1 MPAAIDTQVKK
12 QVIKQYLSGDS
23 RDRIAADNGIGAGT
37 VSNIINELKKGVED
51 SDYDSVREL
60 AVYSKKEGF
69 DLSRLASSI
78 RLNNYIQK
86 IGANQDQIEPFIA
99 NLVNTPE
106 PEKLIDVANQVVHL
120 SRSESIPLGELED
133 HVKHQEE
140 EKQRL
145 EEEIKQRR
153 AILESTNVDVQTI
166 YDYNQLKAELSKH
179 NLSCEEPERLVTVLN
194 NMKHCRYDPKKIV
207 AEFERLNSLRRS
219 ERILKNNCEIF
230 ENRISEYKQVLP
242 HLQRIRAM
250 GIGIDKLS
258 TFSIAVNEKAQKY
271 NLSIS
276 TAAYRVI
283 EDIDDY
289 NRLGGMKNEIS
300 NLAMQRYAINQIS
313 APRGKAITSLIKLQN
328 YGITDDEIL
337 NVYEFLNRARF
348 ESASQ
353 LQARCIM

>member
-12 QVIKQYLSGDS
+12 QVINQWLSGDS

-37 VSNIINELKKGVED
+37 VSNIINEWKKGVED

-69 DLSRLASSI
+69 GLSDIASSI

-86 IGANQDQIEPFIA
+86 LGANQDQIESFIA
-99 NLVNTPE
+99 NLANSPE
-106 PEKLIDVANQVVHL
+106 PEKLIDVANQVAHL
-120 SRSESIPLGELED
+120 SRSESIPLEELED
-133 HVKHQEE
+133 HVKQKEE

-166 YDYNQLKAELSKH
+166 NEYKQLKAELSKH
-179 NLSCEEPERLVTVLN
+179 HLSSEEPERLVTVLN

-207 AEFERLNSLRRS
+207 AEFARLNSLRRS
-219 ERILKNNCEIF
+219 ERILKNNCKMF
-230 ENRISEYKQVLP
+230 ENRMSEYRQVLP
-242 HLQRIRAM
+242 LLQRIRSM

-258 TFSIAVNEKAQKY
+258 TFSIAVNETAQKY

-276 TAAYRVI
+276 AAAYRVI
-283 EDIDDY
+283 EDIENY
-289 NRLGGMKNEIS
+289 NRIGGMKNEIS
-300 NLAMQRYAINQIS
+300 NLAMQRYAINQMS
-313 APRGKAITSLIKLQN
+313 VPFAVSEK
-328 YGITDDEIL
+328 
-337 NVYEFLNRARF
+337 
-348 ESASQ
+348 
-353 LQARCIM
+353 

>member
-1 MPAAIDTQVKK
+1 MTRSINHFVNQWIAG
-12 QVIKQYLSGDS
+12 YN
-23 RDRIAADNGIGAGT
+23 RDRIAADNDIGAGT
-37 VSNIINELKKGVED
+37 VSNIINEWKKGIEH

-69 DLSRLASSI
+69 GLSDIASST
-78 RLNNYIQK
+78 RLGNYIQK
-86 IGANQDQIEPFIA
+86 LGANQDQIESFIA

-106 PEKLIDVANQVVHL
+106 PEKLIDVANQVAHV

-133 HVKHQEE
+133 HVKHKEE

-166 YDYNQLKAELSKH
+166 NDYKHLKAELSRH
-179 NLSCEEPERLVTVLN
+179 NLSSEEPKRLVTVLN

-207 AEFERLNSLRRS
+207 AEFARLNSLRGS
-219 ERILKNNCEIF
+219 ERLLKKNCQIL
-230 ENRISEYKQVLP
+230 ENRMSQYTQVLP
-242 HLQRIRAM
+242 HLLQIRSW

-289 NRLGGMKNEIS
+289 IRIGGMKNEMS

-313 APRGKAITSLIKLQN
+313 APRDKAITALLKLQAL
-328 YGITDDEIL
+328 GITDDEIL
-337 NVYEFLNRARF
+337 NVYEFVNRARV
-348 ESASQ
+348 ESA
-353 LQARCIM
+353 ATIRR